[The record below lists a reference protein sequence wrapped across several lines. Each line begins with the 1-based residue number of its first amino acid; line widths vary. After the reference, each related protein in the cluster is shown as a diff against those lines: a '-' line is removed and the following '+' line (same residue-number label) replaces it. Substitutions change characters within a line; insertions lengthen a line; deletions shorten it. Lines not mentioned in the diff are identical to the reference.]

1 MDKIT
6 FGSIVVETTRRCNM
20 RCRHCL
26 RGEPKNKDIDSV
38 YIDAL
43 LNQADIIDSLVF
55 TGGEPTLNLD
65 AMEHMSAGLINRG
78 VLLFNFQVITN
89 GVEYSERLVK
99 VAKRFR
105 EIIDICCEAGFAK
118 GTYDSKQEMS
128 RVIIGVSLDKYHSD
142 NEKCERNYK
151 RYKMELEGVADVVK
165 VTNGNTPIRMGR
177 AVSLPD
183 ATPIEYAIPAHK
195 KQSIEVLDK
204 THTPP
209 PVCRLN
215 NNFKLI
221 DSDQRIVC
229 CTLVLGV
236 DGFIRSGT
244 CTSSSYEIID
254 DFPKVCNVS
263 DSIWDGILSYN
274 KGRIN
279 CFQAEQEIERK
290 QMDTMLK
297 KTSLGLD

>member
-20 RCRHCL
+20 RCGHCL
-26 RGEPKNKDIDSV
+26 RGEPQNKDIDSA

-65 AMEHMSAGLINRG
+65 AMEHMATGLINCG

-89 GVEYSERLVK
+89 GLEYSERLVE
-99 VAKRFR
+99 VAKQFR

-118 GTYDSKQEMS
+118 GTYNSEQALS
-128 RVIIGVSLDKYHSD
+128 RVIIGVSFDKYHSD
-142 NEKCERNYK
+142 SEKCESNYQ

-165 VTNGNTPIRMGR
+165 VVNGNTPIRMGR

-183 ATPIEYAIPAHK
+183 ATSIEHIIPAHK
-195 KQSIEVLDK
+195 RQSIEVLDK
-204 THTPP
+204 AHTPI
-209 PVCRLN
+209 CRLH

-221 DSDQRIVC
+221 DFDQRIVC

-236 DGFIRSGT
+236 DGSIRSGT

-254 DFPKVCNVS
+254 SFPKVCNVS
-263 DSIWDGILSYN
+263 DSIWNGILAYN
-274 KGRIN
+274 KGRVN
-279 CFQAEQEIERK
+279 CFQIEQEIERK
-290 QMDTMLK
+290 QMDTILK
-297 KTSLGLD
+297 KISLGLN

>member
-26 RGEPKNKDIDSV
+26 RGEPQNKDIDLA

-43 LNQADIIDSLVF
+43 LNQADIIDSVVF

-65 AMEHMSAGLINRG
+65 AMEHMAAGLINRG
-78 VLLFNFQVITN
+78 VLLFNFQVLTN
-89 GVEYSERLVK
+89 GVEYSERLVE

-118 GTYDSKQEMS
+118 GTYDSKQEAS

-142 NEKCERNYK
+142 SEKCEKNYQL
-151 RYKMELEGVADVVK
+151 YKMELEGIADVVK
-165 VTNGNTPIRMGR
+165 AVNGNTPVRMGR
-177 AVSLPD
+177 AVSLRN
-183 ATPIEYAIPAHK
+183 ATPIEEYTISTYK

-204 THTPP
+204 THTP
-209 PVCRLN
+209 VCKLH

-229 CTLVLGV
+229 CTLVLGI

-254 DFPKVCNVS
+254 SFPKVCNVS
-263 DSIWDGILSYN
+263 DSIWDGILAYN
-274 KGRIN
+274 KGRVN
-279 CFQAEQEIERK
+279 CSQIERER
-290 QMDTMLK
+290 M
-297 KTSLGLD
+297 KTILRESSLGWG